1 MVAGAVM
8 LVSIVQFYR
17 EQKLFS
23 ELLDQEKFFVA
34 STGLVYRWKLWGSI
48 YMSATGTG
56 LCLLTLL
63 VHFDTVCLPRLW
75 KSVFQDGS
83 TAERNLILFFILF
96 WAANV
101 HICTSSL
108 SVGESQANTFFTAW
122 IAFGSIALN
131 YTVWRESAGLPS
143 LADKVNFHQR
153 ETTYNWIWTGIFS
166 AVFAG
171 SATDIFINREE
182 ITLRLRDEILV
193 LENKEWVIVL
203 AVVWTEVAVCIMAV
217 LFNEW
222 FPQPMTLPGRI
233 QCRGASYRC
242 VLGWRQLEGP
252 IVLAALGTK
261 FWVILEYTGV
271 GGVVNGLSNGYF
283 GVWGSFFNSVFTLGT
298 WLRENKNI
306 EYIVREESDEDEH
319 RVNS

>member
-1 MVAGAVM
+1 MRFVR
-8 LVSIVQFYR
+8 FYR

-122 IAFGSIALN
+122 IGKCS
-131 YTVWRESAGLPS
+131 SAGVEAFVS
-143 LADKVNFHQR
+143 LCLHK
-153 ETTYNWIWTGIFS
+153 
-166 AVFAG
+166 
-171 SATDIFINREE
+171 
-182 ITLRLRDEILV
+182 
-193 LENKEWVIVL
+193 
-203 AVVWTEVAVCIMAV
+203 
-217 LFNEW
+217 LFFVTHYE
-222 FPQPMTLPGRI
+222 
-233 QCRGASYRC
+233 
-242 VLGWRQLEGP
+242 
-252 IVLAALGTK
+252 
-261 FWVILEYTGV
+261 
-271 GGVVNGLSNGYF
+271 
-283 GVWGSFFNSVFTLGT
+283 T
-298 WLRENKNI
+298 WLNLEKSSFWI
-306 EYIVREESDEDEH
+306 DCLELHGVA
-319 RVNS
+319 

>member
-1 MVAGAVM
+1 M
-8 LVSIVQFYR
+8 
-17 EQKLFS
+17 
-23 ELLDQEKFFVA
+23 
-34 STGLVYRWKLWGSI
+34 
-48 YMSATGTG
+48 
-56 LCLLTLL
+56 
-63 VHFDTVCLPRLW
+63 
-75 KSVFQDGS
+75 
-83 TAERNLILFFILF
+83 
-96 WAANV
+96 
-101 HICTSSL
+101 
-108 SVGESQANTFFTAW
+108 
-122 IAFGSIALN
+122 
-131 YTVWRESAGLPS
+131 WRESAGLPS

-222 FPQPMTLPGRI
+222 FPQPVTLPGRI

>member
-1 MVAGAVM
+1 M

-319 RVNS
+319 GVNS